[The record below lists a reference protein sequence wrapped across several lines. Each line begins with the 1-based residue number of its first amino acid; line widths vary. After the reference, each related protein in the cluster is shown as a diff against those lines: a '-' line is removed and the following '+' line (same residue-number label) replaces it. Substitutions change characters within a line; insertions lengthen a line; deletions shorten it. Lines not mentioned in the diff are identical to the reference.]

1 MTECIWC
8 GQYLPNR
15 VIAGIAGVS
24 ASSVDRYMRR
34 QSIDPTIRRRIDLTV
49 ARLTQ
54 DIPRRAGAS
63 AIVDPRTRSSDVAT
77 RRRVAGDR

>member
-1 MTECIWC
+1 MTAHQCIWC
-8 GQYLPNR
+8 GQDLPNR

-34 QSIDPTIRRRIDLTV
+34 QAIDPGIRRRIDLTI

-63 AIVDPRTRSSDVAT
+63 AIADPRTGSSDVET
-77 RRRVAGDR
+77 RRSLSR